1 MTQRIDGDEEDYFSC
16 KINTSV
22 KIMTLDLKKK
32 SWPIYVPAAAV
43 IHKRLALSVFIGR
56 KGCVGGKSSFF

>member
-1 MTQRIDGDEEDYFSC
+1 MVMKKTAVGC
-16 KINTSV
+16 KVNTLG

-43 IHKRLALSVFIGR
+43 IHKRLALSVFIGC
-56 KGCVGGKSSFF
+56 KGCVDGKSSYF